1 MLTMLGAIS
10 SFERDLMLERQR
22 EGIAI
27 AKENNVYKGRKSVF
41 SKEDTLA
48 IKKEFDE
55 SADKAELTRKHS
67 ITRSYLYKLVKK
79 AVQTAKEALI

>member
-1 MLTMLGAIS
+1 
-10 SFERDLMLERQR
+10 
-22 EGIAI
+22 
-27 AKENNVYKGRKSVF
+27 VF

-55 SADKAELTRKHS
+55 STNKAELARKHN

-79 AVQTAKEALI
+79 VA

>member
-27 AKENNVYKGRKSVF
+27 AKSKNVYQGRKSVF
-41 SKEDTLA
+41 SDEDILA
-48 IKKEFDE
+48 IKEEFDE
-55 SADKAELTRKHS
+55 STNKAELAIKHS

-79 AVQTAKEALI
+79 AA